1 MKNYF
6 FLGRNIIK
14 ILGVYFVLIFC
25 IACSVEKFIPEN
37 NYMLSRVEIKSQDN
51 HLNVASFKPY
61 LKQKA
66 NSKWFSL
73 FKVPMYTYTLAGSD
87 STKWINRFLKRIG
100 EQTIIYDTIL
110 TKETKEN
117 LMKTLWD
124 MGYLNAKVDIISKI
138 KKKKIKLAYILKAG
152 DLFKIRN
159 VSYNIKDD
167 SIASLLKLED
177 EKNRGLFT
185 GMPFS
190 VEVLNNERKRITSL
204 LLNAGYYKFHRDFI
218 IYRVDSVWGEKSI
231 DVELELLKYK
241 ENSKGLDTLHSKY
254 KIRDVGYSVIGSDK
268 LRLSKKTLRYNTFI
282 NKGDFYN
289 SNDILTTHNKLSKLH
304 IIKYSNIR
312 FTELPDTNLLDCHI
326 QLKGDKTH
334 LVSLQPEGTNTSGD
348 LGAALSFVY
357 ENRNLFHCAE
367 MLSVKLRGAYEE
379 ITRLE
384 GYKDKNY
391 QEYNVETKLVFP
403 RFLIPFLS
411 HSFKKHNNAL
421 SELSV
426 RYDFQTRPEFHRQV
440 FSTAWRYR
448 WGETQNNW
456 AYRFDLLDIDYVYM
470 PWMSE
475 TFKQDYLYNVDNR
488 NALLRYNY
496 QDLFIL
502 KMGLGVTYNDEI
514 NALRINIESSGN
526 LLSAVSHVS
535 KAQKTSEGQYS
546 LFNIAYAQYIKGDI
560 DYSRLIKLDERNAL
574 AFHCGLG
581 FAYPYGNS
589 KILPFEKRYFSGG
602 ANSVR
607 GWNVRTLGPGNFSS
621 TDHRIDFINQTGD
634 LRLDL
639 NAEYRTYLFGKLNG
653 AVFIDAGNIWTL
665 HNYAEQPG
673 GLFKF
678 NEFYKQIAVAYGLG
692 LRFNFDYFILRFDLG
707 MKAIN
712 PAYTNGKEHYPIW
725 YPDFRRDATFHF
737 AVGLPF

>member
-1 MKNYF
+1 
-6 FLGRNIIK
+6 
-14 ILGVYFVLIFC
+14 
-25 IACSVEKFIPEN
+25 
-37 NYMLSRVEIKSQDN
+37 
-51 HLNVASFKPY
+51 
-61 LKQKA
+61 
-66 NSKWFSL
+66 
-73 FKVPMYTYTLAGSD
+73 
-87 STKWINRFLKRIG
+87 
-100 EQTIIYDTIL
+100 
-110 TKETKEN
+110 
-117 LMKTLWD
+117 
-124 MGYLNAKVDIISKI
+124 
-138 KKKKIKLAYILKAG
+138 
-152 DLFKIRN
+152 
-159 VSYNIKDD
+159 
-167 SIASLLKLED
+167 
-177 EKNRGLFT
+177 
-185 GMPFS
+185 
-190 VEVLNNERKRITSL
+190 
-204 LLNAGYYKFHRDFI
+204 
-218 IYRVDSVWGEKSI
+218 
-231 DVELELLKYK
+231 
-241 ENSKGLDTLHSKY
+241 
-254 KIRDVGYSVIGSDK
+254 
-268 LRLSKKTLRYNTFI
+268 
-282 NKGDFYN
+282 
-289 SNDILTTHNKLSKLH
+289 
-304 IIKYSNIR
+304 
-312 FTELPDTNLLDCHI
+312 
-326 QLKGDKTH
+326 
-334 LVSLQPEGTNTSGD
+334 
-348 LGAALSFVY
+348 
-357 ENRNLFHCAE
+357 

-411 HSFKKHNNAL
+411 HSFKKYNNVL